1 MSVNLIT
8 TPAMLIEEGIGMAFT
23 FSRLVNT
30 KGTGLV
36 FRPLSPAI
44 ESRLFLVWKKFNM
57 FTSASELFLKRI
69 REEWENT
76 EG

>member
-8 TPAMLIEEGIGMAFT
+8 TPAMLIEEGIAMAFT
-23 FSRLVNT
+23 LSRLVNT

-36 FRPLSPAI
+36 FRPLSSAI

-69 REEWENT
+69 REEWENS